1 MTVKSCLFSAIQFL
15 VGKVIESMVPILP
28 GALYNPFSDRKKDKE
43 HRIIRIFQNG
53 RMIVLD
59 CVCKCHF
66 KNRREKRESLMA
78 KKKARRF
85 LSMVLAICVMAAGV
99 PTSAFAGEGGTSET
113 GMLAHYDFSELSGNV
128 TEGTVIK
135 DVSGSNHDAA
145 AKGNKLTAEDS
156 ALVFPGGKYGS
167 GAGYVE
173 LPKGMFDGE
182 DTLTISMWMQ
192 NKTGAGNY
200 AAFYFGTEA
209 DSTNKEMPT
218 RYFLLNPMN
227 PKGVM
232 KSVMTNSFSLS
243 TPYTTEVGPGSTG
256 SASDGPVSSADWS
269 LYSVVITPD
278 DITGYLN
285 GLKYK
290 TYPLNVT
297 VSDFGS
303 DLVSYI
309 GKSPYKD
316 IFYAGRVKDLRIYD
330 GALSDQDI
338 AALYYGGTSAGE
350 LLKRAKNALTIP
362 EAGNGKVNCTFVE
375 KITLADSLLDGNVRV
390 TWESD
395 RTDII
400 ALDGTVTN
408 PEETTVVHLTAR
420 LASGSESDAK
430 NFDITVIP
438 VGDTEYAMVV
448 DPYDEGATIS
458 QQMIGL
464 FFEDINSAADGGLYP
479 EMVKNYSFENYFN
492 TVSIAEPERGNQYS
506 YKLHWVSDRDNGF
519 VVSKEGGLNDKNT
532 NYAEITGDMTLEN
545 GGFAPMNNPNS
556 PAMPIVKG
564 EAFDFSV
571 WTKADSGYTG
581 TLKVKV
587 VSETGKD
594 LTDEGVIDLVK
605 DGTWQ
610 KTGVVLEGK
619 KTQKGKMVLTI
630 SGAGDDGVLNMD
642 MVSLSPQDTYGYGD
656 TNYAYGKGIRKDLV
670 EKLQGLN
677 PSFIRFPGGCIIEGN
692 SGRDSYYNWE
702 NSIGPLEERKA
713 IGNQW
718 ASDNGSYTNTYGYMQ
733 SYGFGYHEILKLCED
748 LGAEPFP
755 ILSAGVF
762 CQFANGDN
770 APAAQGEELDK
781 FAQHA
786 TNLIDYCW
794 GSVISSDPTQRE
806 WAQKRVENGHEEAF
820 NLNYVGIGNENW
832 REKYLNNFD
841 YIKDYVENYVSTN
854 YPGRKIT
861 IISSAGPAAEDE
873 SYRFAWDWLN
883 EKDPGETLV
892 DEHYYQSKEFM
903 LNSDDRYDYY
913 TRKEDGGSDVFLG
926 EYATHLQDNRNNNL
940 ESAICDA
947 AYMTGIER
955 NADIVRHASY
965 APLFEKIGSTNWS
978 QNMIHFDEY
987 DSFATPNYYT
997 QQMFAQ
1003 NYGTQVVNTTLE
1015 KQGANYSQNT
1025 GSPIIGT
1032 WLSEGYVSHVKVTRE
1047 DGTVLLD
1054 DSFSANGAAGSKW
1067 AAVPGSTGSFRIANG
1082 KLTLTRG
1089 SGMNAVWI
1097 PEAINNPEWHDYV
1110 VEATVV
1116 KTSGEE
1122 GFLVGA
1128 GAKDTENYFWYNIG
1142 GWSNKM
1148 TAVERART
1156 GRGKVVIGN
1165 SFYKDFSA
1173 VAVNDEM
1180 KVTFNYG
1187 VNGKIE
1193 AGYVSATTDKS
1204 KDFSG
1209 NLKPYQNDIYQ
1220 VCSKD
1225 DEYIYLKL
1233 VNHDSYAKDI
1243 TLTYPCILTSDQAE
1257 IICMSGKGN
1266 EENTIGNE
1274 QIKPVTSTAGIVN
1287 SQVKYLVPAMSF
1299 SVIKVPYQKE
1309 TRVSD
1314 ITLDRQSVILEI
1326 GESITLNAQVLPE
1339 DASDPTVEWTS
1350 SRPDV
1355 ATVENGTVKALKAG
1369 DVMITAKAG
1378 AKTASCA
1385 VTVKEKTV
1393 IKPDPKPDPKP
1404 EPKPEPKPDPKP
1416 EPKPDVKP
1424 VTKSKIKLN
1433 VSSIPLRVNQT
1444 TSAVKLKSSTIT
1456 GDKIK
1461 SAKTSSKKTAVVK
1474 VKNGKLSIT
1483 GKRQGK
1489 AIIAV
1494 TGSKGGSAK
1503 VTVKVTKKEVATKSL
1518 KISKNVRLKRGKK
1531 ITLNVTR
1538 NPITSVQKLIWT
1550 SSNKKT
1556 ASVKNGVV
1564 KGIKKGRVTIT
1575 VKSSNGKKA
1584 KCFVKVI

>member
-1 MTVKSCLFSAIQFL
+1 M
-15 VGKVIESMVPILP
+15 E
-28 GALYNPFSDRKKDKE
+28 
-43 HRIIRIFQNG
+43 
-53 RMIVLD
+53 
-59 CVCKCHF
+59 
-66 KNRREKRESLMA
+66 EKRTKGF
-78 KKKARRF
+78 KKKAKRV
-85 LSMVLAICVMAAGV
+85 LSFALAFCVMATGV
-99 PTSAFAGEGGTSET
+99 PATAFAQTEEKAVSG
-113 GMLAHYDFSELSGNV
+113 LIAHYDFKELSDNV
-128 TEGTVIK
+128 PNGTTIK
-135 DVSGSNHDAA
+135 DVSGSNHDAVA
-145 AKGNKLTAEDS
+145 RGNKLTAKDS
-156 ALVFPGGKYGS
+156 ILAFPGGNYGS

-173 LPKGMFDGE
+173 LPRGLFDGQ
-182 DTLTISMWMQ
+182 DTLTVSLWLQ

-200 AAFYFGTEA
+200 GGFYFGTEA
-209 DSTNKEMPT
+209 NSVNKDMPT
-218 RYFLLNPMN
+218 QYFILDPMN

-232 KSVMTNSFSLS
+232 KAVMTNSYNASAPFS
-243 TPYTTEVGPGSTG
+243 TEIGLGASGNP
-256 SASDGPVSSADWS
+256 SDGPATSSDWE
-269 LYSVVITPD
+269 LYSIVITPD
-278 DITGYLN
+278 NITGYLN
-285 GLKYK
+285 GVKYK
-290 TYPLNVT
+290 TYPLNLT

-303 DLVSYI
+303 NLVSYI

-316 IFYAGRVKDLRIYD
+316 MFYKGGVKDLRIYNT
-330 GALSDQDI
+330 ALSEQEI
-338 AALYYGGTSAGE
+338 ADLYYGGTSSGD
-350 LLKRAKNALTIP
+350 LLNRAKKELTIP
-362 EAGNGKVNCTFVE
+362 EIRNGKVNCSFVE
-375 KITLADSLLDGNVRV
+375 KITLTDTLLDGSVKV
-390 TWESD
+390 EWESD

-400 ALDGTVTN
+400 AADGTVIN
-408 PEETTVVHLTAR
+408 PEETTTVHLTAR
-420 LASGSESDAK
+420 LTSGSESDAK

-438 VGDTEYAMVV
+438 NGDTVYSMVV
-448 DPYDEGATIS
+448 DPYDQGADIS

-492 TVSIAEPERGNQYS
+492 TISISEPGRGNQYS
-506 YKLHWVSDRDNGF
+506 WKLHWVSDADNRF
-519 VVSKEGGLNDKNT
+519 VVSQNGGLNDKNT
-532 NYAEITGDMTLEN
+532 NYAQITGNMILQN

-556 PAMPIVKG
+556 AAMPMVKG
-564 EAFDFSV
+564 ESFDFSV
-571 WTKADSGYTG
+571 WTKADSDYAG

-587 VSETGKD
+587 ISETGKD
-594 LTDEGVIDLVK
+594 LTEEAVIDLVN
-605 DGTWQ
+605 DGTWH
-610 KTGVVLEGK
+610 KATATLESK
-619 KTQKGKMVLTI
+619 KTQKGRLVLSI
-630 SGAGDDGVLNMD
+630 SGAEDRAVLNMD
-642 MVSLSPQDTYGYGD
+642 MVSLSPQNTYGYGD

-692 SGRDSYYNWE
+692 AGRESYYNWE

-794 GSVISSDPTQRE
+794 GSVSSSDPTQRE
-806 WAQKRVENGHEEAF
+806 WAEKRAENGHEDTF
-820 NLNYVGIGNENW
+820 NLNYIGIGNENW
-832 REKYLNNFD
+832 KEKYLNNFE
-841 YIKDYVENYVSTN
+841 YIKNYVESYVSAN
-854 YPGRKIT
+854 YPDRKIT
-861 IISSAGPAAEDE
+861 IISSSGPAAEDE

-883 EKDPGETLV
+883 EKNPGETLV

-913 TRKEDGGSDVFLG
+913 ARKENGGSDVFLG

-955 NADIVRHASY
+955 NGDIVRHASY

-1015 KQGANYSQNT
+1015 KQGENYSQNT

-1047 DGTVLLD
+1047 DGKVLLD
-1054 DSFSANGAAGSKW
+1054 DNFTANGAAGMTWK
-1067 AAVPGSTGSFRIANG
+1067 AVPGSTGSFNIANG
-1082 KLTLTRG
+1082 KMSFSQG

-1097 PEAINNPEWHDYV
+1097 PQAINNPEWYDYV

-1116 KTSGEE
+1116 KTAGRE

-1142 GWSNKM
+1142 GWDNKM
-1148 TAVERART
+1148 TAVERARS

-1165 SFYKDFSA
+1165 SFYGDFTP
-1173 VAVNDEM
+1173 VLVNDEM

-1193 AGYVSATTDKS
+1193 AGYVSDTVDKS
-1204 KDFSG
+1204 NDFSG

-1233 VNHDSYAKDI
+1233 VNHDNVDKDI
-1243 TLTYPCILTSDQAE
+1243 TLTYPCQLASDQAE
-1257 IICMSGKGN
+1257 IICLSGEAGG
-1266 EENTIGNE
+1266 ENRIGDE
-1274 QIKPVTSTAGIVN
+1274 WIKPVEITQSIVN
-1287 SQVKYLVPAMSF
+1287 SQIKYLVPAMSF

-1309 TRVSD
+1309 IKVSD
-1314 ITLDRQSVILEI
+1314 ITLDRQSAVMEI
-1326 GESITLNAQVLPE
+1326 GESITLNAQVSPE
-1339 DASDPTVEWTS
+1339 DATDPSVKWIS
-1350 SRPDV
+1350 SKPDI
-1355 ATVENGTVKALKAG
+1355 AAVENGTVKALKAG
-1369 DVMITAKAG
+1369 EAMITVKAG
-1378 AKTASCA
+1378 EKSASCA
-1385 VTVKEKTV
+1385 ITVKAKTV
-1393 IKPDPKPDPKP
+1393 IPPTPKPDPKP
-1404 EPKPEPKPDPKP
+1404 TPKPDPKP
-1416 EPKPDVKP
+1416 VPKPDVKP

-1433 VSSIPLRVNQT
+1433 AASIPLRIKQT
-1444 TSAVKLKSSTIT
+1444 TSAVKIKSSSIK
-1456 GDKIK
+1456 GDKLK
-1461 SAKTSSKKTAVVK
+1461 SAKSSDKKIASVK
-1474 VKNGKLSIT
+1474 LKKGILQIT
-1483 GKRQGK
+1483 GKKKGT
-1489 AIIAV
+1489 ATITV
-1494 TGSKGGSAK
+1494 TSTKGGTAK
-1503 VTVKVTKKEVATKSL
+1503 VKVHVQKKEVATKSL
-1518 KISKNVRLKRGKK
+1518 KISKKVSLKRGKRL
-1531 ITLNVTR
+1531 TLKVTR
-1538 NPITSVQKLIWT
+1538 NPITTIQKLKWT
-1550 SSNKKT
+1550 CSDRKI
-1556 ASVKNGVV
+1556 ASVSSKGVV
-1564 KGIKKGRVTIT
+1564 KGLKKGEITIT

-1584 KCFVKVI
+1584 KCVVKVR